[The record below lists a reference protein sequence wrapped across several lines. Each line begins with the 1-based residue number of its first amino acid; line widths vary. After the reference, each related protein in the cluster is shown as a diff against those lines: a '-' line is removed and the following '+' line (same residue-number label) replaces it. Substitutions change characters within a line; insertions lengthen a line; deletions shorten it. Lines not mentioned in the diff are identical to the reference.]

1 MGAVRA
7 VCAPCERGVPPV
19 SGRIALCICGKKR
32 ENAVANVLPIDDV
45 AAVVALHQELAHR
58 IGHPI
63 RGPKVGKEK
72 TRYSRAHSD
81 WELVMVAQELMYRLA
96 DMCWTR

>member
-1 MGAVRA
+1 MPLVSA
-7 VCAPCERGVPPV
+7 VCLWSVAASPCAFVERKE
-19 SGRIALCICGKKR
+19 KK
-32 ENAVANVLPIDDV
+32 AVANVLPIDDV
-45 AAVVALHQELAHR
+45 AAVVALHQELPHR

-81 WELVMVAQELMYRLA
+81 WELVMVAQELLYRLA

>member
-7 VCAPCERGVPPV
+7 VCAPCERGAPLA
-19 SGRIALCICGKKR
+19 SARIALCIFGKKG
-32 ENAVANVLPIDDV
+32 EKAVANVSPIDDV
-45 AAVVALHQELAHR
+45 AAVVALHQELPHR

-81 WELVMVAQELMYRLA
+81 WELVMVAQELLYRLA